1 MFKLLLPA
9 LLAIMCIPASAQ
21 LYSTMDGEVSFHSH
35 TFLEDID
42 AVNKKVSAVVDPVRK
57 NIAFS
62 LAMKN
67 FSFKRKLMQEHFNEN
82 YVESD
87 KYPGATFNGSFT
99 GDFNKDHDGVYPVI
113 VKGKLTIHGVTKT
126 VEAPGTLTVKN
137 GSIFGVS
144 SFKLNPADYNIDIPF
159 IVRDKIE
166 KENTINVNIEF
177 KPNK

>member
-1 MFKLLLPA
+1 MLKLISIVFLAAICAPA
-9 LLAIMCIPASAQ
+9 RGQ
-21 LYSTMDGEVSFHSH
+21 LYSTMDGEISFHSH
-35 TFLEDID
+35 TFLEDVD
-42 AVNKKVSAVVDPVRK
+42 AVNKKVSAVIDPVRK

-67 FSFKRKLMQEHFNEN
+67 FQFKKKLMQEHFNEN

-99 GDFNKDHDGVYPVI
+99 GDFNKDRDGVYPVT
-113 VKGKLTIHGVTKT
+113 VKGNLKIHGVTKM

-144 SFKLNPADYNIDIPF
+144 QFKLNPTDYNIDIPF
-159 IVRDKIE
+159 IVREKIE